1 MSTCQVFGCF
11 GYYYK
16 GASLY
21 KFPDPL
27 KQKELYQ
34 TWLRILNLQD
44 DSFTPSR
51 HKGVCSDHFETSSYE
66 LNFMTELIG
75 HTPRPRLKPDAVPT
89 IFAVDQ
95 STRVDIRY
103 EARKRDLELIE
114 EGRRLKMSQSSR
126 ESSASR
132 DEPSSAKRR
141 SMGLRKDDK
150 AKNKD
155 PEEEKEGKDSRPIRT
170 RLSTGSIHM
179 NGTTTIAVAKEIEN
193 NSKLLTKDSPCGV
206 NNRKKKLPLIEPP
219 NLGTPPPKKRK
230 IGRNDGT
237 GEDNRN
243 DYFCWL
249 CNKEGTV
256 VCCELCPRVYH
267 TRCLDL
273 DSDLP
278 KEWVCPE
285 CEKIMRAECVDTQSM
300 AMSMITVDTLCSLL
314 GFALERMKHQGSEP
328 FMIPVDQSSVSHYSD
343 YIFNP
348 MDLTMIEK
356 NIKKKMYGCTEAFL
370 ADAKWILHNCIIFN
384 GTHHKLTASAK
395 MIIKIC
401 KHEMA
406 EIELCPDCYWN
417 SCVRKNDEWFTELC
431 RSPHSLVWAKLKGYP
446 FWPAKVL
453 REVEGQV
460 DVRFFGAHDRSLLPP
475 SQVFLL
481 SKNIPTPAKN
491 KKGGFDYSMQ
501 ELELHI
507 QKLEQ
512 KYGTYEYAPFRCP
525 YDRKNVYKEG
535 KFKVSPKKRLARL
548 SSLKFGPSPGIKE
561 SLVKQRP
568 KTNLTSESKIT
579 EKHTILSKTASAVR
593 NKYNSI
599 ITTRRASG
607 ISSSVENS
615 PVKGDTNSVESS
627 PIKGVTNSVSIE
639 NCTDQES
646 STESLSAQVDP
657 KAASDIVLKLKTR
670 LQSKMAD
677 TDEVKKEDNS
687 QSSVESQTV
696 DEESSNG
703 DNFDTK
709 EENIQDVKSEGKVD
723 SIAFKTRSRVD
734 NRTKILETIQSKLN
748 QIASDE
754 DSELPEGTNEQKF
767 KETKNKMENTGEEN
781 KQTKNQKEKVSADG
795 EGIKERT
802 DNESAKIEEK
812 LTPTKHDYLS
822 KLQETIKK
830 GKENLGII
838 DKDDDLES
846 ESSSEEEGDEDEE
859 DEETDDGDDDDE
871 EGSEEESEENDV
883 EKSEEANINENCDTE
898 SAKTSETVPDNSSE
912 TKKDIKENDKSDKI
926 ESDNKSTEIA
936 DKVVKIV
943 DTKSKTVIE
952 REYDTVVKDVL
963 DEATGKITQ
972 IKEKLVSETK
982 DYDTCLM
989 MEVETESD
997 TDKLVIDTDDDRA
1010 LSPSPKKAVSSAKSS
1025 HMTEK
1030 TKTSTIECA
1039 PPTSK
1044 PAVSSVPKTKDVS
1057 VEPASSQTELHTDF
1071 FQNAMEISLKHKP
1084 DNELNSANKL
1094 MTKKSPDR
1102 VAPPVTVIMS
1112 PTVKSPVLSPTVKSP
1127 VSSSANTILNS
1138 NIISNVAKSTIAS
1151 SASIHSNQSGAPT
1164 KTDDSRNTLIT
1175 DFTQKVM
1182 GPIQTAFSDFFTEVL
1197 DQEREKIKQELSRTK
1212 EKLVELEEKKKEKT
1226 PEEQSEDNKKH
1237 WEYTQQFSELKY
1249 NFRLTCL
1256 EMKSSW
1262 ESEKSRLMDEV
1273 KELMKKEKETA
1284 INDTKKK
1291 QWCASCGKEAIFY
1304 CCWNT
1309 SYCDYPCQQS
1319 HWPTHMATCMQQTKD
1334 PDANKPPVNQ
1344 MIHASA
1350 TSMHTNG
1357 PGGPQPPNKSPMEIE
1372 QEEFQRR
1379 QQRAEEQHHHQF
1391 NIQPNGGYMPM
1402 HTSPPGVMHNMHSRQ
1417 QESPPNPRKKNVW
1430 SDQDMSNA
1438 VNAVNYGGMSINK
1451 AAKVFNV
1458 PRNKI
1463 SERIPKI
1470 NNPGMNP
1477 PMMPGNQ
1484 PNPQLQLQYVQPPQ
1498 PMSIPPSVQ
1507 TFSSPPQSAQMRM
1520 PNSQPVLTNH
1530 IIFIYR

>member
-1 MSTCQVFGCF
+1 M
-11 GYYYK
+11 
-16 GASLY
+16 
-21 KFPDPL
+21 
-27 KQKELYQ
+27 
-34 TWLRILNLQD
+34 
-44 DSFTPSR
+44 
-51 HKGVCSDHFETSSYE
+51 
-66 LNFMTELIG
+66 
-75 HTPRPRLKPDAVPT
+75 
-89 IFAVDQ
+89 
-95 STRVDIRY
+95 
-103 EARKRDLELIE
+103 

-150 AKNKD
+150 AKNKE

-170 RLSTGSIHM
+170 VS
-179 NGTTTIAVAKEIEN
+179 VAKEIEN

-237 GEDNRN
+237 G
-243 DYFCWL
+243 
-249 CNKEGTV
+249 
-256 VCCELCPRVYH
+256 
-267 TRCLDL
+267 
-273 DSDLP
+273 
-278 KEWVCPE
+278 
-285 CEKIMRAECVDTQSM
+285 EKIMRAECVDTQSM

-548 SSLKFGPSPGIKE
+548 SSLKFGPSPGMKE

-677 TDEVKKEDNS
+677 SDEVKKEDNS

-709 EENIQDVKSEGKVD
+709 KKIFRMLKVKE
-723 SIAFKTRSRVD
+723 
-734 NRTKILETIQSKLN
+734 RTKILETIQSKLN

-781 KQTKNQKEKVSADG
+781 KQTKNQKEKVCADG

-859 DEETDDGDDDDE
+859 DEETDDGDDDEE

-883 EKSEEANINENCDTE
+883 EKSEEANFNENCDTE
-898 SAKTSETVPDNSSE
+898 SAKISEIVPDNSSE
-912 TKKDIKENDKSDKI
+912 TKKDIKETDK
-926 ESDNKSTEIA
+926 SDNKSTEIA

-1030 TKTSTIECA
+1030 SKTSTIECA

-1094 MTKKSPDR
+1094 TTKKSPDR

-1138 NIISNVAKSTIAS
+1138 SIISNVAKSTIAS
-1151 SASIHSNQSGAPT
+1151 SAGSHSNQSSAPN

-1175 DFTQKVM
+1175 DFTQKL
-1182 GPIQTAFSDFFTEVL
+1182 SDFFTEVL
-1197 DQEREKIKQELSRTK
+1197 DQEREKIKQELSKTK

-1507 TFSSPPQSAQMRM
+1507 TFSSPPQSSQMRM
-1520 PNSQPVLTNH
+1520 PNSQPVLTNMMNQPVMSQNNSILFPVQLRPTQPPMNIPPGMMQPGH
-1530 IIFIYR
+1530 LVISQGGQPPRQSLNMMPRNIPFRF

>member
-1 MSTCQVFGCF
+1 MAARRFSMS
-11 GYYYK
+11 
-16 GASLY
+16 
-21 KFPDPL
+21 
-27 KQKELYQ
+27 
-34 TWLRILNLQD
+34 
-44 DSFTPSR
+44 
-51 HKGVCSDHFETSSYE
+51 
-66 LNFMTELIG
+66 
-75 HTPRPRLKPDAVPT
+75 
-89 IFAVDQ
+89 
-95 STRVDIRY
+95 
-103 EARKRDLELIE
+103 
-114 EGRRLKMSQSSR
+114 SSR
-126 ESSASR
+126 ESSGSR

-150 AKNKD
+150 AKHKE

-193 NSKLLTKDSPCGV
+193 NSKLLTKDAPSGV
-206 NNRKKKLPLIEPP
+206 NRKKKLPLIEPP

-507 QKLEQ
+507 KKLEQ
-512 KYGTYEYAPFRCP
+512 KYGKYEYAPFRCP

-548 SSLKFGPSPGIKE
+548 SGLKFGPSTALLKD

-579 EKHTILSKTASAVR
+579 ENHTILSKTASAVR

-599 ITTRRASG
+599 ITTRRASS

-615 PVKGDTNSVESS
+615 PVKGDTNSIGSS
-627 PIKGVTNSVSIE
+627 PIKGVTNSVSPE
-639 NCTDQES
+639 NSTDQET
-646 STESLSAQVDP
+646 STETLSAPVDP

-670 LQSKMAD
+670 LQGKMID

-687 QSSVESQTV
+687 QSSVESHAV
-696 DEESSNG
+696 DEESRKG
-703 DNFDTK
+703 DNLDNK
-709 EENIQDVKSEGKVD
+709 EENIQDVKSEEKVD

-748 QIASDE
+748 QIVADE
-754 DSELPEGTNEQKF
+754 DSELLEGTNEQKL
-767 KETKNKMENTGEEN
+767 KETKNKLDHTGEEN
-781 KQTKNQKEKVSADG
+781 KQTKNQKENVSTDG

-830 GKENLGII
+830 GKENLGIT

-846 ESSSEEEGDEDEE
+846 ESSSEEEGDDDEE
-859 DEETDDGDDDDE
+859 DDETEDGDDDE
-871 EGSEEESEENDV
+871 EEESEEESEENDV
-883 EKSEEANINENCDTE
+883 EMSEEAKVDEICDTE
-898 SAKTSETVPDNSSE
+898 SAKMSETVSDNSSE
-912 TKKDIKENDKSDKI
+912 TGKDKKESNKNDKI

-936 DKVVKIV
+936 DKVVKLI
-943 DTKSKTVIE
+943 DSKSKTVIE
-952 REYDTVVKDVL
+952 REYETVVKDVL

-972 IKEKLVSETK
+972 VKEKLVSETK

-997 TDKLVIDTDDDRA
+997 TDKLVIDTDEDRTV
-1010 LSPSPKKAVSSAKSS
+1010 SPSPKKAVSSAKSGL
-1025 HMTEK
+1025 MTEK
-1030 TKTSTIECA
+1030 SKTSTIECA

-1044 PAVSSVPKTKDVS
+1044 PAVSSVPKTKDCS
-1057 VEPASSQTELHTDF
+1057 VDPASSQTDLHTDF

-1084 DNELNSANKL
+1084 DNDLNSANKL
-1094 MTKKSPDR
+1094 MAKKSPDR
-1102 VAPPVTVIMS
+1102 VAPVTVIMSPTVKSPVLS

-1138 NIISNVAKSTIAS
+1138 SIISNVAKGTIAP
-1151 SASIHSNQSGAPT
+1151 SASNHSNQSSAPN

-1175 DFTQKVM
+1175 NFTQKVM

-1197 DQEREKIKQELSRTK
+1197 DQEREKIKQELLKTK

-1226 PEEQSEDNKKH
+1226 PEEQSEENKKH
-1237 WEYTQQFSELKY
+1237 WEYTQQFTELKY

-1319 HWPTHMATCMQQTKD
+1319 HWPTHMATCMQQTKET
-1334 PDANKPPVNQ
+1334 DANKPPVNQ

-1402 HTSPPGVMHNMHSRQ
+1402 HTSPPGVMHNIHNRQ
-1417 QESPPNPRKKNVW
+1417 QESPPNPRKKNIW

-1520 PNSQPVLTNH
+1520 PSSQPVLTNMMQNQPVMSQNNSILFPVQLRPTQPPMNIPPGMMQPGH
-1530 IIFIYR
+1530 LVISQGAQPPRQSLNMMPRNIPFRF